1 MKTFFHGH
9 TYTGNPLACA
19 VAIANI
25 DLFKKENVI
34 ERMQPKIVFLEK
46 RLKRLLDNPFVGDI
60 RQKGFMVGIE
70 LMEDRV
76 TKKPFA
82 WQERVGVMVCERARS
97 YGVIARPLGNVI
109 VLMPPL
115 SMSDDELDML
125 VSAVE
130 KSIVDVLGNVWRMPC
145 GC

>member
-1 MKTFFHGH
+1 
-9 TYTGNPLACA
+9 
-19 VAIANI
+19 
-25 DLFKKENVI
+25 
-34 ERMQPKIVFLEK
+34 
-46 RLKRLLDNPFVGDI
+46 
-60 RQKGFMVGIE
+60 MVGIE